1 MEKIGDPTQAQTKVL
16 RDMESVVLKMR
27 HLSSQDVA
35 DMRHGFMQLAKIR
48 SSISEDLNQIL
59 HECLILRSLLWLFE
73 NGFGPEVVWEWNPR
87 QTGTGDEPDLRGRV
101 NGRIVVSAEATAS
114 EEPKGILDSRMRD
127 TLKKL
132 SGMEG
137 EKFYFLCTDAM
148 VNRART
154 KIGKA
159 VWPIKVVRV

>member
-16 RDMESVVLKMR
+16 RDMESIVLKMR

-48 SSISEDLNQIL
+48 SSVSEDLNQIL
-59 HECLILRSLLWLFE
+59 HECLILRGLLWLFE
-73 NGFGPEVVWEWNPR
+73 NGFGPQVVWEWNPR
-87 QTGTGDEPDLRGRV
+87 QTGSGDEPDLRGSV
-101 NGRIVVSAEATAS
+101 NGGIVVSAEATAS

-137 EKFYFLCTDAM
+137 EKFYFVCTDAM
-148 VNRART
+148 ASRART
-154 KIGKA
+154 KISKA